1 MKILS
6 EKTNKSYATV
16 QECLAAEKEYD
27 EKVAKEKEKQEKLSA
42 ARKERANEIEQAYK
56 ASADAYKHYQ
66 DLLDA
71 FVKDYGSFH
80 MTVHTGNLNPFN
92 SFSHLFNSFF

>member
-6 EKTNKSYATV
+6 EKTNKTYATIP
-16 QECLAAEKEYD
+16 ECLAAEKEYD

>member
-56 ASADAYKHYQ
+56 ASVDAYKHYQ